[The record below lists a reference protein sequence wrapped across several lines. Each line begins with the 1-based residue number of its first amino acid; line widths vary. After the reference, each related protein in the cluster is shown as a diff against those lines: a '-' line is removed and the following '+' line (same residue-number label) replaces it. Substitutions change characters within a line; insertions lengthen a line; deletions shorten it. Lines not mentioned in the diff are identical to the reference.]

1 MDVEKRV
8 DTEFRYKPPHHIEA
22 HCRVRI
28 YSATGGYDGEDR
40 TVVVISEAADNPG
53 MSVTN
58 ASEDI
63 ATKIVQVFNIDP
75 ARTRWIEHYPQ
86 EAWRYHGREE
96 IKPAT
101 YDEVFYSWRG
111 LEAREPNW
119 RRIPLEEIEILTG
132 EEPD

>member
-8 DTEFRYKPPHHIEA
+8 DTEFKYKPPHHIEA

-28 YSATGGYDGEDR
+28 YEGTDQ
-40 TVVVISEAADNPG
+40 TIVVISEAADNPG

-58 ASEDI
+58 ASKDI
-63 ATKIVQVFNIDP
+63 ATQVVRAFNLDP

-101 YDEVFYSWRG
+101 YDEVFYSWRE
-111 LEAREPNW
+111 LEAREPGW
-119 RRIPLEEIEILTG
+119 QRIPLEEIEILTG
-132 EEPD
+132 EEPE